1 MQDNKIYTI
10 EEIKDILQNNKVYF
24 EERYFVDNFLLFG
37 SYAKNEQTAE
47 SDIDLLV
54 NFKQPIDLFDFID
67 LQDYI
72 SNLFNKK
79 IDLGTI
85 NSLKNF
91 IKERVLEEAIALWEI
106 KNPFSFYKRY
116 D

>member
-1 MQDNKIYTI
+1 MEQNKIYTI
-10 EEIKDILQNNKVYF
+10 DEIKNILQNNKKFF
-24 EERYFVDNFLLFG
+24 EEKYFVDNFLLFG
-37 SYAKNEQTAE
+37 SYAKNLQTVD

-54 NFKQPIDLFDFID
+54 NFKKPINIFDFID

-79 IDLGTI
+79 IDLGTP

-91 IKERVLEEAIALWEI
+91 IKDKILQEAVAL
-106 KNPFSFYKRY
+106 
-116 D
+116 